1 MDITNVCV
9 ICNRS
14 KKTKMFTLY
23 KKEISRFFASPVG
36 YVVIAIF
43 LLITGLFLWIFPGEY
58 NVLDSGYANLDG
70 FFVLAPWL
78 YLFLTPA
85 VTMQLF
91 ADENDKGTIE
101 LLYTKPLRK
110 LSIIFSKY
118 LAGLTLMLIALL
130 PTIVW
135 YISVILLAEP
145 VGNVDVGAFWGSFI
159 GLVFLAIAYVAIG
172 VFSSSLSKNQLI
184 AFVVAVTLCFSFFY
198 GFELLSS
205 VFASGN
211 LSQIIS
217 SLGIDAHYVSM
228 SRGVLDSRDVC
239 YFLSVP
245 TIFLVFTWLKISD

>member
-1 MDITNVCV
+1 ML
-9 ICNRS
+9 
-14 KKTKMFTLY
+14 TLY
-23 KKEISRFFASPVG
+23 KKEIGRFFASPIG

-91 ADENDKGTIE
+91 ADEKDKGTIE
-101 LLYTKPLRK
+101 LLYTKPIGK
-110 LSIIFSKY
+110 FSIVFSKY
-118 LAGLTLMLIALL
+118 LAGLTLMLI
-130 PTIVW
+130 V
-135 YISVILLAEP
+135 LLAEP

-159 GLVFLAIAYVAIG
+159 GLIFLAIAYVAIG

-184 AFVVAVTLCFSFFY
+184 AFVVAVTLCFFFFY
-198 GFELLSS
+198 GFELVSS
-205 VFASGN
+205 VFASGKV
-211 LSQIIS
+211 SQVVS
-217 SLGIDAHYVSM
+217 SFGIDAHYVSM
-228 SRGVLDSRDVC
+228 SRGVIDSRDVC

-245 TIFLVFTWLKISD
+245 ALFLLFTWLKIKD